1 MRTNSRPA
9 RRFGFRSLAGVFL
22 LVAMVLGAE
31 TPPPVT
37 YQGRTVNDW
46 LLRAAS
52 KADGDRQS
60 AEAAFRAMGA
70 MAVPGLI
77 EAARAPQ
84 QSAEDVQMEYD
95 RKQAAA
101 DMLGRIGPEGESAIP
116 QLVAAIVAPD
126 PHGWVDQAAVLALG
140 SIGPPALPQLLAA
153 LHSPKTWVQAR
164 AAEVLGTQ
172 AFRTRLD
179 EVLPALIAAVDG
191 PNCYCVRHDAV
202 RSLGTLKDPRASP
215 TLAAALQ
222 DEDATVRELAVEALL
237 KLGPAA
243 ASAAGAMRE
252 SLAHPRA
259 PAPFSTDRSSIR
271 LAAALWHAT
280 GDTNT
285 APLLEQSLRGPDRR
299 IAATVL
305 GEIGPPAALFIP
317 ALSSC
322 LEAQMVDEVPG
333 KPESVERADLETI
346 AKAMVRIGSPPVA
359 PLVALLGD
367 SRPGVRQ
374 RVAIA
379 LGCLG
384 TNAAPAVP
392 AVVKALDDAN
402 GMAQIAAV
410 EALGAIGPAASLAL
424 PRLRQ
429 VVDQSTN
436 GTDFADLLQITAEI
450 AMEAISSGARPAVA
464 SAPFVTVH

>member
-9 RRFGFRSLAGVFL
+9 RRFGFRFLAGVFL

-70 MAVPGLI
+70 MAVPDLLYAMNG
-77 EAARAPQ
+77 ARPP
-84 QSAEDVQMEYD
+84 
-95 RKQAAA
+95 AAA
-101 DMLGRIGPEGESAIP
+101 PPMLEGLRITAVEMLGKLGPLAASAIP
-116 QLVAAIVAPD
+116 QLAAAMEDPGPMVLDVAS
-126 PHGWVDQAAVLALG
+126 ALG
-140 SIGPPALPQLLAA
+140 SIGPPALPQLMVA
-153 LHSPKTWVQAR
+153 LRSPRSWVRVQAAR
-164 AAEVLGTQ
+164 VLGGD
-172 AFRTRLD
+172 AFRPRID
-179 EVLPALIAAVDG
+179 EVLPALIAATGD
-191 PNCYCVRHDAV
+191 PIPDVRKSAL
-202 RSLGTLKDPRASP
+202 RSLDALKDPRASP

-259 PAPFSTDRSSIR
+259 SGPFSTDRSSIR

-280 GDTNT
+280 GDANT
-285 APLLEQSLRGPDRR
+285 ALLLEQSLRGPDRR

-322 LEAQMVDEVPG
+322 LEAQIVDEVPG

-346 AKAMVRIGSPPVA
+346 AKAMVRIGSPPVS

-392 AVVKALDDAN
+392 ALVKALDDAN
-402 GMAQIAAV
+402 GTAQIAAV

-424 PRLRQ
+424 PRLRR

-450 AMEAISSGARPAVA
+450 AMDAISSGARPAVA
-464 SAPFVTVH
+464 SAPSVTAH